1 MTETEAILNSKPLA
15 VDTLG
20 AVQSEQ
26 PLCPSNILTMNS
38 KVMLPPTGDSVKAD
52 EFNRKRWRHIQ
63 NFANKFWVR

>member
-26 PLCPSNILTMNS
+26 TTMP
-38 KVMLPPTGDSVKAD
+38 KQHPYD
-52 EFNRKRWRHIQ
+52 EFKGNVAT
-63 NFANKFWVR
+63 NG